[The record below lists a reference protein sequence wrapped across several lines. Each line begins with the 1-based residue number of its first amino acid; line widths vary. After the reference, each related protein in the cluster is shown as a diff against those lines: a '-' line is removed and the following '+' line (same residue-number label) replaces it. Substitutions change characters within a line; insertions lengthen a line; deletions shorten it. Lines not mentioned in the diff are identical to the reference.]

1 MSELPPPEPLSP
13 EAFAAFGTVLR
24 HDPAGDPFQAVHTDT
39 ASRGWRVALLEVSAG
54 PLRRVHRHPDS
65 EECFAPLHG
74 SPCIAVAAPDA
85 PTAIRLFRLDEPVCV
100 RRNVWHEVVAAD
112 GARIFIAENA
122 TVTGEPIDLDAP
134 LVWAAPGRADR

>member
-1 MSELPPPEPLSP
+1 VSELPPPEPLSP

-24 HDPAGDPFQAVHTDT
+24 RDSAGDPFQVVHTDT
-39 ASRGWRVALLEVSAG
+39 ASHGWRVALLEVPAG

-74 SPCIAVAAPDA
+74 APCLAVAEPDA
-85 PTAIRLFRLDEPVCV
+85 PTEIRLFRLDEPVCV

-112 GARIFIAENA
+112 VARVFIAESA
-122 TVTGEPIDLDAP
+122 VVTGEPTHLDAP
-134 LVWAAPGRADR
+134 LTWAAPDRAER